1 MAKIWQPEGSL
12 AGQMRRLV
20 GVTAGSALLAGIFLT
35 SGLAYH
41 IAMQDV
47 ANSARAALTGK
58 TEAATAAAFFS
69 DALAAQAV
77 VDSITVGEGAAAIS
91 LQGIE
96 GNILAT
102 RRLGEAGLGIAAI
115 DQQLPPASVAVA
127 LTSGGV
133 NVGMLEVTLSRHHA
147 LGAVVKLLPI
157 QGGIFLLTLLIASVS
172 TRRIRNTI
180 TTPIQ
185 ELLGTMAKVGQ
196 DQDFSVRIEPQ
207 GPEELGSLINRF
219 NEMIGQIKVRDQ
231 HLAEH
236 RRQLQEQVVERTRK
250 LQTAAA
256 SAEHSS
262 RAKGDFLARMSHE
275 IRTPMNGVVGMAEL
289 LQNTQLDA
297 RQVRMLGTIRRSADA
312 LLEIINDILD
322 FSKIEAGKLVVLNED
337 FPLVE
342 MIEDVCDLLAAR
354 AEERKLD
361 LACHIDPHIPEIARG
376 DVIRLRQVVTNLLG
390 NAIKYTEQGHV
401 LVRTRLL
408 SAEEEG
414 IRIRI
419 EVEDTGLGIPAEALD
434 SVFEAFTQVDSFE
447 TRKHGGTGLGLA
459 ITKQLTELLHGEI
472 GVTSKL
478 GKGSTFWIEV
488 PLSHA
493 VENQE
498 RKRWTLPPGQS
509 VLIVEP
515 SKATADAITA
525 MLKVAGAKV
534 HWANTAH
541 RAMDALRSDG
551 PFTLMIANQRLPDMK
566 GPEFLDGVRARP
578 GSTMPV
584 VMLTTVNGR
593 AQADDFTATA
603 PEEWLVLPVRRLR
616 LIESV
621 ELALGIAGAEQRR
634 AGSQRDALRSLKL
647 KVLLV
652 EDSPVNQ
659 EVACGML
666 ETLGCEVTVASDGS
680 LGMDYALGRQ
690 FDVVLMDCQMPLMDG
705 YESTRRIRAGEATSG
720 RKPVPIVALTANALQ
735 GDREECLEAGMDEF
749 LSKPFTLH
757 KLQAMLQ
764 AVTGVTGEVNAARP
778 APTSEATQEPL
789 AQEGSAP
796 VLDTTQIDEL
806 RAIGK
811 PQIVR
816 QAILLFL
823 KQTAQK
829 LDELDAAFESGDILA
844 VEHVAHAI
852 KSSSLSVGGRRFA
865 NVASEC
871 EAAAK
876 VKDEAIARKEAKQL
890 RPEFRVLVKAL
901 SAIAQQEERV
911 A

>member
-1 MAKIWQPEGSL
+1 
-12 AGQMRRLV
+12 
-20 GVTAGSALLAGIFLT
+20 
-35 SGLAYH
+35 
-41 IAMQDV
+41 
-47 ANSARAALTGK
+47 
-58 TEAATAAAFFS
+58 
-69 DALAAQAV
+69 
-77 VDSITVGEGAAAIS
+77 
-91 LQGIE
+91 
-96 GNILAT
+96 
-102 RRLGEAGLGIAAI
+102 
-115 DQQLPPASVAVA
+115 
-127 LTSGGV
+127 
-133 NVGMLEVTLSRHHA
+133 
-147 LGAVVKLLPI
+147 
-157 QGGIFLLTLLIASVS
+157 
-172 TRRIRNTI
+172 
-180 TTPIQ
+180 
-185 ELLGTMAKVGQ
+185 
-196 DQDFSVRIEPQ
+196 
-207 GPEELGSLINRF
+207 
-219 NEMIGQIKVRDQ
+219 
-231 HLAEH
+231 
-236 RRQLQEQVVERTRK
+236 
-250 LQTAAA
+250 
-256 SAEHSS
+256 
-262 RAKGDFLARMSHE
+262 
-275 IRTPMNGVVGMAEL
+275 
-289 LQNTQLDA
+289 
-297 RQVRMLGTIRRSADA
+297 
-312 LLEIINDILD
+312 
-322 FSKIEAGKLVVLNED
+322 
-337 FPLVE
+337 

-408 SAEEEG
+408 SAEQEG
-414 IRIRI
+414 MRIRI

-459 ITKQLTELLHGEI
+459 ITKQLTELLDGEI
-472 GVTSKL
+472 GVASKL
-478 GKGSTFWIEV
+478 GKGSTFWVEV
-488 PLSHA
+488 PLRHA
-493 VENQE
+493 VEGQE

-515 SKATADAITA
+515 SKATADAIAAT
-525 MLKVAGAKV
+525 LKAAGAKA
-534 HWANTAH
+534 HWTNTAH
-541 RAMDALRSDG
+541 RAMDALQFDG

-566 GPEFLDGVRARP
+566 GPEFLDSVRAKP

-593 AQADDFTATA
+593 AQGDDFTATA

-621 ELALGIAGAEQRR
+621 ELALGMAGAEQRR
-634 AGSQRDALRSLKL
+634 AGNERDALRNLKL

-680 LGMDYALGRQ
+680 LGMDYALGRP

-705 YESTRRIRAGEATSG
+705 YESTRRIRAGEAASG

-764 AVTGVTGEVNAARP
+764 AVTGVTGEVNAPPP
-778 APTSEATQEPL
+778 APTPETTPEPVE
-789 AQEGSAP
+789 EGGAP
-796 VLDTTQIDEL
+796 VLDTMQIDEL

-823 KQTAQK
+823 KQTSQK

-865 NVASEC
+865 NAASEC

-876 VKDEAIARKEAKQL
+876 VKDEAVARKEAKRL

>member
-289 LQNTQLDA
+289 LQNTPLDERQL
-297 RQVRMLGTIRRSADA
+297 RMLQTMRRSADA

-322 FSKIEAGKLVVLNED
+322 FSKIEAGRLQVVSED
-337 FPLVE
+337 FGLVE
-342 MIEDVCDLLAAR
+342 LMEEVCELLAPKAQERGLELVCD
-354 AEERKLD
+354 
-361 LACHIDPHIPEIARG
+361 G
-376 DVIRLRQVVTNLLG
+376 DGALPSHASGDAIRLRQVIVNLLG
-390 NAIKYTEQGHV
+390 NAIK
-401 LVRTRLL
+401 
-408 SAEEEG
+408 
-414 IRIRI
+414 
-419 EVEDTGLGIPAEALD
+419 
-434 SVFEAFTQVDSFE
+434 
-447 TRKHGGTGLGLA
+447 
-459 ITKQLTELLHGEI
+459 
-472 GVTSKL
+472 
-478 GKGSTFWIEV
+478 
-488 PLSHA
+488 
-493 VENQE
+493 
-498 RKRWTLPPGQS
+498 
-509 VLIVEP
+509 
-515 SKATADAITA
+515 
-525 MLKVAGAKV
+525 
-534 HWANTAH
+534 
-541 RAMDALRSDG
+541 
-551 PFTLMIANQRLPDMK
+551 
-566 GPEFLDGVRARP
+566 
-578 GSTMPV
+578 
-584 VMLTTVNGR
+584 
-593 AQADDFTATA
+593 
-603 PEEWLVLPVRRLR
+603 
-616 LIESV
+616 
-621 ELALGIAGAEQRR
+621 
-634 AGSQRDALRSLKL
+634 
-647 KVLLV
+647 
-652 EDSPVNQ
+652 
-659 EVACGML
+659 
-666 ETLGCEVTVASDGS
+666 
-680 LGMDYALGRQ
+680 
-690 FDVVLMDCQMPLMDG
+690 
-705 YESTRRIRAGEATSG
+705 
-720 RKPVPIVALTANALQ
+720 
-735 GDREECLEAGMDEF
+735 
-749 LSKPFTLH
+749 
-757 KLQAMLQ
+757 
-764 AVTGVTGEVNAARP
+764 
-778 APTSEATQEPL
+778 
-789 AQEGSAP
+789 
-796 VLDTTQIDEL
+796 
-806 RAIGK
+806 
-811 PQIVR
+811 
-816 QAILLFL
+816 
-823 KQTAQK
+823 
-829 LDELDAAFESGDILA
+829 
-844 VEHVAHAI
+844 
-852 KSSSLSVGGRRFA
+852 
-865 NVASEC
+865 
-871 EAAAK
+871 
-876 VKDEAIARKEAKQL
+876 
-890 RPEFRVLVKAL
+890 
-901 SAIAQQEERV
+901 
-911 A
+911 

>member
-1 MAKIWQPEGSL
+1 MTKVWQPEGSL

-20 GVTAGSALLAGIFLT
+20 AVTAGSALLAGIGLT
-35 SGLAYH
+35 SGLAYY
-41 IAMQDV
+41 IAMQEVSD
-47 ANSARAALTGK
+47 SARAALAGK
-58 TEAATAAAFFS
+58 LEAATAAAFFS

-77 VDSITVGEGAAAIS
+77 VDSIVVGDGVAAIS

-102 RRLGEAGLGIAAI
+102 RRLREPGLGITAI
-115 DQQLPPASVAVA
+115 DRQLTPASVALDLSSGGINVGRLEVA
-127 LTSGGV
+127 L
-133 NVGMLEVTLSRHHA
+133 SRNHA
-147 LGAVVKLLPI
+147 LGAVIKLLPI
-157 QGGIFLLTLLIASVS
+157 QGGIFLLTLLIASVG
-172 TRRIRNTI
+172 TRRIRQTI
-180 TTPIQ
+180 ATPIQ
-185 ELLGTMAKVGQ
+185 ELLSTMGRVGQ

-219 NEMIGQIKVRDQ
+219 NEMIGQISVRDQ

-250 LQTAAA
+250 LQSAAA

-297 RQVRMLGTIRRSADA
+297 RQMRMLGTIRRSADA

-361 LACHIDPHIPEIARG
+361 LACHIDPHVPEIARG

-408 SAEEEG
+408 SAEQEG
-414 IRIRI
+414 LRIRI
-419 EVEDTGLGIPAEALD
+419 EVEDTGLGIPADALET
-434 SVFEAFTQVDSFE
+434 VFEAFTQVDSFE

-459 ITKQLTELLHGEI
+459 ITKQLTELLDGEI
-472 GVTSKL
+472 GVASKL
-478 GKGSTFWIEV
+478 GKGSTFWVEV
-488 PLSHA
+488 PLRHA
-493 VENQE
+493 IAGQE
-498 RKRWTLPPGQS
+498 RQRWTLPAGQS

-515 SKATADAITA
+515 SRPTADAIAA

-534 HWANTAH
+534 QCANTAH
-541 RAMDALRSDG
+541 RGMEALRMDG

-593 AQADDFTATA
+593 AQGDDFTATA
-603 PEEWLVLPVRRLR
+603 PEEWLVLPVRRQR

-621 ELALGIAGAEQRR
+621 ELALGLAGAAERR
-634 AGSQRDALRSLKL
+634 AGSDRAALRSLKL

-680 LGMDYALGRQ
+680 LGMDYALGRE

-705 YESTRRIRAGEATSG
+705 YESTRRIRAGEASSG
-720 RKPVPIVALTANALQ
+720 RRPVPIVALTANALQ
-735 GDREECLEAGMDEF
+735 GDREECLEAGMNEF

-764 AVTGVTGEVNAARP
+764 AVTGVTGEVNP
-778 APTSEATQEPL
+778 PPPSPTPEVMPDPVE
-789 AQEGSAP
+789 EGSAP

-865 NVASEC
+865 NAASEC

-876 VKDEAIARKEAKQL
+876 VKDEAVARKEAKRL